1 MRCIRYFFLGALVML
16 LMTKSIFAQNSQQAN
31 KDSQPLNSEQANF
44 AQHPALSDEPARASA
59 QHPALSDEPVRASA
73 QGVLPPE
80 AGNTRNTEF
89 SDKISLDLKG
99 VDINELFKVL
109 STKSGITITTSP
121 EIKGRVTV
129 FIDNLSFA
137 DALDVI
143 ITMQDLAYERKGN
156 VVKVMTAVEYEKLY
170 GKKYSEHKETRTFKL
185 AYAKPANVLN
195 VINLLKTDLGKI
207 ISDESTGT
215 IIIID
220 TPQSVSAI
228 AETIKGLDQPLETVV
243 FDVNYA
249 RFADIKSFLNDLI
262 TPGVGQIILDERSSK
277 VMVYDLPQRLA
288 RIKKLMSEFD
298 EQSRQVLISGEILEV
313 TIDDKFQSGIDW
325 DKIFKSVNM
334 DNLDF
339 VAKFPVTPALSSY
352 GKISVGTLAGNGYNI
367 VINMLNEYGNTKVL
381 TRPRIAVVNKE
392 EAKILVGTRETYVT
406 STQSHGESTT
416 VTAESVQFIDVGL
429 KLVVV
434 PTIGADGFITM
445 KIKPEISSVQSTLT
459 TTAGTVVPIVQTSQS
474 ETVVKVKDGRT
485 LIIAGLFKQEDTN
498 NSSGLPKLSRMPIL
512 RHLFGNKTKENKKTE
527 LVIFITPT
535 IITGASNIGREVDN
549 ESK

>member
-1 MRCIRYFFLGALVML
+1 MKQMRESFLISCRGFLVVLGVLIMLVMI
-16 LMTKSIFAQNSQQAN
+16 KSIFAQDLQ
-31 KDSQPLNSEQANF
+31 KLEL
-44 AQHPALSDEPARASA
+44 AQEI
-59 QHPALSDEPVRASA
+59 
-73 QGVLPPE
+73 LPPE
-80 AGNTRNTEF
+80 SENIQTIQTTQTIQTAQPTGF

-109 STKSGITITTSP
+109 STKSGITIVTSP

-129 FIDNLSFA
+129 FMDNLSFT

-143 ITMQDLAYERKGN
+143 ITMQGLAYERKGN
-156 VVKVMTAVEYEKLY
+156 VVKVMTEIEYEKLY
-170 GKKYSEHKETRTFKL
+170 GKKYSEHKETRTFRL
-185 AYAKPANVLN
+185 AYSKPANVLS
-195 VINLLKTDLGKI
+195 VINSLKSDLGKI

-220 TPQSVSAI
+220 TPQSMSVIADAI
-228 AETIKGLDQPLETVV
+228 KELDQPLGTVV

-249 RFADIKSFLNDLI
+249 RFADIKNFLNDLI

-277 VMVYDLPQRLA
+277 VVVYDLPQRLE
-288 RIKKLMSEFD
+288 RIKKLMNEFD
-298 EQSRQVLISGEILEV
+298 EQSRQVLITGEILEV
-313 TIDDKFQSGIDW
+313 NIDDKFQSGIDW
-325 DKIFKSVNM
+325 EKIFKSVNM

-352 GKISVGTLAGNGYNI
+352 GKISVGTLSSDGYNI
-367 VINMLNEYGNTKVL
+367 VINMLSEYGKTNVL
-381 TRPRIAVVNKE
+381 TRPRIVAVNKE
-392 EAKILVGTRETYVT
+392 EAKILVGTREAYVT
-406 STQSHGESTT
+406 SSQSQGESTT
-416 VTAESVQFIDVGL
+416 ITAESVQFIDVGL

-445 KIKPEISSVQSTLT
+445 KIKPEISSVKETLT

-485 LIIAGLFKQEDTN
+485 LVIAGLFKQENTD
-498 NSSGLPKLSRMPIL
+498 NSSGLPKLSRIPIL
-512 RHLFGNKTKENKKTE
+512 GYFFGSKTKESQRTE

-535 IITGASNIGREVDN
+535 IITGASNTGREVKD
-549 ESK
+549 EIK

>member
-298 EQSRQVLISGEILEV
+298 E
-313 TIDDKFQSGIDW
+313 
-325 DKIFKSVNM
+325 
-334 DNLDF
+334 
-339 VAKFPVTPALSSY
+339 
-352 GKISVGTLAGNGYNI
+352 
-367 VINMLNEYGNTKVL
+367 
-381 TRPRIAVVNKE
+381 
-392 EAKILVGTRETYVT
+392 
-406 STQSHGESTT
+406 
-416 VTAESVQFIDVGL
+416 
-429 KLVVV
+429 
-434 PTIGADGFITM
+434 
-445 KIKPEISSVQSTLT
+445 
-459 TTAGTVVPIVQTSQS
+459 
-474 ETVVKVKDGRT
+474 
-485 LIIAGLFKQEDTN
+485 
-498 NSSGLPKLSRMPIL
+498 
-512 RHLFGNKTKENKKTE
+512 
-527 LVIFITPT
+527 
-535 IITGASNIGREVDN
+535 
-549 ESK
+549 

>member
-1 MRCIRYFFLGALVML
+1 MKRIGYFFIGVLIMLVM
-16 LMTKSIFAQNSQQAN
+16 TESIFAEDIPQAG
-31 KDSQPLNSEQANF
+31 STQE
-44 AQHPALSDEPARASA
+44 
-59 QHPALSDEPVRASA
+59 
-73 QGVLPPE
+73 VLPPE
-80 AGNTRNTEF
+80 SENTPNAGS

-109 STKSGITITTSP
+109 STKSGITIITSP

-129 FIDNLSFA
+129 FMDNLSFA

-143 ITMQDLAYERKGN
+143 ITMQNLAYERKGN

-195 VINLLKTDLGKI
+195 VINSLKSDLGKI
-207 ISDESTGT
+207 ISDDSTGT

-220 TPQSVSAI
+220 TPQSVSVIADAI
-228 AETIKGLDQPLETVV
+228 KELDQPLDTVV

-277 VMVYDLPQRLA
+277 VVVYDLPQRLV
-288 RIKKLMSEFD
+288 RIKKLMEEFD
-298 EQSRQVLISGEILEV
+298 EQSRQVLITGEIIEV
-313 TIDDKFQSGIDW
+313 EIDDKFQSGIDW

-352 GKISVGTLAGNGYNI
+352 GKISVGTLASNGYSI
-367 VINMLNEYGNTKVL
+367 VMTMLSEYGHTKIL
-381 TRPRIAVVNKE
+381 TRPRIVAVNKE
-392 EAKILVGTRETYVT
+392 EAKILVGTREAYVT
-406 STQSHGESTT
+406 STQSQGESTT
-416 VTAESVQFIDVGL
+416 ITAESVQFIDVGL

-485 LIIAGLFKQEDTN
+485 LIIGGLLRQEDTN
-498 NSSGLPKLSRMPIL
+498 DTSGLPKLSRMPIL
-512 RHLFGNKTKENKKTE
+512 GHLFGNRTKEHKRSE

-535 IITGASNIGREVDN
+535 IISGASNTGREVKKD
-549 ESK
+549 EVK